1 MAVALIAG
9 ALGVVGRALVEHLEN
24 DPKWDVIGLSRR
36 SPDFETSAKF
46 ISVDLLDLSDCKEK
60 LTSLTNVSHIFFTPY
75 SARDNFA
82 DEVLPNLEMLKN
94 LMTVIEENAPKLQHV
109 QLMLGAK
116 WYGVQFGAPY
126 KTPAKESDPRHMPPN
141 FYYNQLD

>member
-46 ISVDLLDLSDCKEK
+46 ISVDLLLS
-60 LTSLTNVSHIFFTPY
+60 LIHISEPTRPY
-75 SARDNFA
+75 
-82 DEVLPNLEMLKN
+82 
-94 LMTVIEENAPKLQHV
+94 
-109 QLMLGAK
+109 
-116 WYGVQFGAPY
+116 
-126 KTPAKESDPRHMPPN
+126 
-141 FYYNQLD
+141 